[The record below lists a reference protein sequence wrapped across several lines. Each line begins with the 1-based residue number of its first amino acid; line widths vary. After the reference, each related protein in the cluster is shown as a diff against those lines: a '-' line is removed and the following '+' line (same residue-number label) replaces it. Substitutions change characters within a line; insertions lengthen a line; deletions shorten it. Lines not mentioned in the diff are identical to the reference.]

1 MKRKRGHWKGK
12 SKKKPVVEGG
22 TKVETPNVTVNMEDN
37 SGLDES
43 DNNNESDSGIEAE
56 TPSLTEIFGANAIA
70 SKPESEN
77 ANQEVQDVVVENK
90 QVERKVYGRVRLKL
104 KTTKVLDAQITS
116 SDGPTQ
122 SDTDKSSQ
130 QVGMEKQAVGF
141 ERMED
146 SANSL
151 QTVGSRNSSKKMAS
165 IKIKTS
171 KSLGSSSL
179 NHIGGYT
186 ASFQGEVIQQKEAI
200 QQAPNPRYNKR
211 ELEDALIVIKKIMKM
226 DAAEPFNAPVNPIEL
241 GIPDYFDIIDTPM
254 DFGTICGNLENGVK
268 YMNSEDVFKDVQ
280 YIWDNCYKY
289 NNKGD
294 YILEL
299 MKRVKKNFTKYWAAA
314 GLYNEHMKRPN
325 GEHAISC
332 QDNVTGVTQ
341 EGGHV
346 RTPEMSGRNRSSN
359 FKEDI
364 LASSSRNGQGS
375 ILAEKLIP
383 SSQIKTYSKGAH
395 KPKKRKRMKRHKDDC
410 MCAVCIL
417 KRRRREREENAQLI
431 NNQAMLVDNN
441 EAQTLKHEE
450 MSPAEGPS
458 GEDTSSNVENS
469 MEQDAEADVEL
480 EEKGDT
486 GTTKQIFSS
495 REEKHRKDKNIQIP
509 KTDELESPEQSQPGD
524 MSGEDQP
531 TQEQVGRDSVEAI
544 PTHSQEEETPVQHEE
559 EAAEI
564 QIQKQKESQEKR
576 HKAQMYESFLRFEN
590 PMLEKLCETLF
601 PNNSRSV
608 WSGPHSLAYQQHP
621 ARKSS
626 LDAAVSLFMK

>member
-1 MKRKRGHWKGK
+1 MKRKRGHRKGK
-12 SKKKPVVEGG
+12 PKKKLVVEGG
-22 TKVETPNVTVNMEDN
+22 TKEETPGVIVNMEDN

-43 DNNNESDSGIEAE
+43 DNNNESDSGTEAE
-56 TPSLTEIFGANAIA
+56 TPSWTGTFEANSIA
-70 SKPESEN
+70 NKPVPEK
-77 ANQEVQDVVVENK
+77 ANQEIQDVVVENK
-90 QVERKVYGRVRLKL
+90 QVERKVYGRVRVKL

-116 SDGPTQ
+116 SDGLTQ
-122 SDTDKSSQ
+122 SDTDRSSQ
-130 QVGMEKQAVGF
+130 QVGVEKQAVGF
-141 ERMED
+141 ERMDD

-179 NHIGGYT
+179 NHMGGGT
-186 ASFQGEVIQQKEAI
+186 ASVQGELTKQKDAI
-200 QQAPNPRYNKR
+200 QQAPNPRYNER

-226 DAAEPFNAPVNPIEL
+226 DAAEPFNVPVNPIEL

-254 DFGTICGNLENGVK
+254 DFGTICGNLESGVK

-314 GLYNEHMKRPN
+314 GLYNEHMKRPSD
-325 GEHAISC
+325 AISS
-332 QDNVTGVTQ
+332 QDNVTGGVTQ

-346 RTPEMSGRNRSSN
+346 RDMAPEVRNPSTN
-359 FKEDI
+359 PKEDI

-375 ILAEKLIP
+375 IQTEKLIP
-383 SSQIKTYSKGAH
+383 SSQVKMYSKGAH
-395 KPKKRKRMKRHKDDC
+395 KQKKRKRMKRHKDDC

-417 KRRRREREENAQLI
+417 KRRRREREESARLI
-431 NNQAMLVDNN
+431 NNQVMLVDNN
-441 EAQTLKHEE
+441 DAQILKHEE
-450 MSPAEGPS
+450 MSPIEGPS

-469 MEQDAEADVEL
+469 MEQDADADVEL

-486 GTTKQIFSS
+486 VISKQAFSS
-495 REEKHRKDKNIQIP
+495 LEEKRGKDKNIEIL

-531 TQEQVGRDSVEAI
+531 TQEQVGKDSGEGM
-544 PTHSQEEETPVQHEE
+544 PTHSQKEETPVQHEE
-559 EAAEI
+559 EAAAI
-564 QIQKQKESQEKR
+564 QLQKQKESQEKR

-601 PNNSRSV
+601 PNNLRSV

-621 ARKSS
+621 AQKSS
-626 LDAAVSLFMK
+626 LDAAVSSFMK